1 MGRFRWGRCT
11 GWSRIDCGSMP
22 SRYTSLASSRTHRLS
37 LPMRGSTGQ
46 RTSRGDVSDFGGR
59 RAPGSAED
67 IGLSLVVLMLMF
79 ACAAL
84 IRGRS
89 RPLRALFIPTAVIG
103 GFLILALGPEGLGRL
118 TGGTGIFP
126 AKTFAVW

>member
-1 MGRFRWGRCT
+1 MLR
-11 GWSRIDCGSMP
+11 
-22 SRYTSLASSRTHRLS
+22 
-37 LPMRGSTGQ
+37 
-46 RTSRGDVSDFGGR
+46 
-59 RAPGSAED
+59 SAED
-67 IGLSLVVLMLMF
+67 IGLSLVILMLVF

-118 TGGTGIFP
+118 IGGAGVFSAP
-126 AKTFAVW
+126 TFAVWKALPGS